1 MYSGKEMS
9 EKIVKTLGIIITE
22 TRFGDKDK
30 ILTVLTPNLGKIT
43 VFAKGAYRGN
53 KGFLAGTEL
62 MCMSNMIL
70 YKGSKSYHLNELSV
84 KENFYDIRLNF
95 NKLDLAVEIL
105 KDIFTNTK
113 LVTNTEKTEANANE
127 IKTKDFVGKTV
138 KEVNDIVKAEGIN
151 LVLNSKNPD
160 SKVTK
165 QLPRA
170 GTIIDKSGK
179 IYLNTDDSES
189 IKQVEV
195 PDLKKKTREEVINIL
210 NSKGLNVSFDGTE
223 GVVMIQDPVPGQIVD
238 TGNVVKVTIKKELA
252 EGH

>member
-1 MYSGKEMS
+1 MS

-105 KDIFTNTK
+105 KDINKYVDEKYTIDQRYN
-113 LVTNTEKTEANANE
+113 KTEEKEVYNIFKLLVATLYYILEVNEELEEKELLELKRIRSVFLLKTYQIFGNTINSEEYKKNVLNEDILDIIEYIQKEDIPKCFKFKASKEKVLHLENE
-127 IKTKDFVGKTV
+127 IL
-138 KEVNDIVKAEGIN
+138 NYISGI
-151 LVLNSKNPD
+151 
-160 SKVTK
+160 
-165 QLPRA
+165 
-170 GTIIDKSGK
+170 
-179 IYLNTDDSES
+179 
-189 IKQVEV
+189 
-195 PDLKKKTREEVINIL
+195 
-210 NSKGLNVSFDGTE
+210 
-223 GVVMIQDPVPGQIVD
+223 
-238 TGNVVKVTIKKELA
+238 
-252 EGH
+252 

>member
-1 MYSGKEMS
+1 MS

-95 NKLDLAVEIL
+95 NKLELAVEIL
-105 KDIFTNTK
+105 KDINKYVDEKYTIDQKYN
-113 LVTNTEKTEANANE
+113 KTEEKE
-127 IKTKDFVGKTV
+127 IYNIFKLLVATLYYILEVSEELEEKELIELKRILNTVFVFKTYQIFGNT
-138 KEVNDIVKAEGIN
+138 IN
-151 LVLNSKNPD
+151 SEEYKKNVLNEDILDIIEYIQKEDIPKCFKFKASRE
-160 SKVTK
+160 KV
-165 QLPRA
+165 LH
-170 GTIIDKSGK
+170 
-179 IYLNTDDSES
+179 L
-189 IKQVEV
+189 
-195 PDLKKKTREEVINIL
+195 EEEIL
-210 NSKGLNVSFDGTE
+210 NYISR
-223 GVVMIQDPVPGQIVD
+223 I
-238 TGNVVKVTIKKELA
+238 
-252 EGH
+252 